1 MEHYS
6 RVYAAIHMDAV
17 LDNMEKMR
25 ANIKEDTQM
34 IAVVKTDG
42 YGHGAEE
49 IARQTEGLPYLW
61 GYAVATAEE
70 AFLLRKKGIHK
81 PILILGYTFAES
93 FEKLILQDIRPV
105 VFTYET
111 AKELSDTA
119 LRLGRTA
126 KVHLGVDTGMSR
138 IGVRADASSVE
149 EVVNMASLPG
159 IHMEGI
165 FTHFARADEKD
176 KSARPSADAAVS
188 ALYRAA

>member
-6 RVYAAIHMDAV
+6 RVHAAIHMDAV

-93 FEKLILQDIRPV
+93 FEKLIFQDIRPV
-105 VFTYET
+105 VFT
-111 AKELSDTA
+111 
-119 LRLGRTA
+119 
-126 KVHLGVDTGMSR
+126 
-138 IGVRADASSVE
+138 
-149 EVVNMASLPG
+149 
-159 IHMEGI
+159 
-165 FTHFARADEKD
+165 
-176 KSARPSADAAVS
+176 
-188 ALYRAA
+188 